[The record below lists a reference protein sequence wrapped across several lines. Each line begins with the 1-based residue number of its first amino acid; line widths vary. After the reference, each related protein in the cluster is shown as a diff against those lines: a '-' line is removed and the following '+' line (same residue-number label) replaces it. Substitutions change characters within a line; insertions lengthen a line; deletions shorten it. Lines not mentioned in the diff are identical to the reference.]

1 MDLTKAVPTFVK
13 GCGGIAGSFS
23 PFIGGA
29 VDGFTQYFTTED
41 GAYDS
46 GFHLDQDT
54 LVMQVSS
61 TPSKG

>member
-1 MDLTKAVPTFVK
+1 MDMTKAVPTFVK
-13 GCGGIAGSFS
+13 GCGGIASSFS

-41 GAYDS
+41 GKYDS
-46 GFHLDQDT
+46 GFYIKEDT

-61 TPSKG
+61 NS